1 MEVEN
6 RTDTQQLLPLEG
18 EDPRQGGVGLP
29 RLHLSRTIHAA
40 GENQI
45 FISRMPTCLRK
56 SNDFFSKM
64 VKIGRLF
71 MKITSPLLKN
81 QNSTDEFPPF
91 FNFHLI

>member
-56 SNDFFSKM
+56 LNDFFSLKWL
-64 VKIGRLF
+64 KLED
-71 MKITSPLLKN
+71 SLLKLH
-81 QNSTDEFPPF
+81 PPF
-91 FNFHLI
+91 